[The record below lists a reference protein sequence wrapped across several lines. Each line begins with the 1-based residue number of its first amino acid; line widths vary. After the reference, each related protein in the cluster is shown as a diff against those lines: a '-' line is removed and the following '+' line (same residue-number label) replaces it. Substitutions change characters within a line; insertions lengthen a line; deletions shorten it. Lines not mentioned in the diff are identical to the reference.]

1 MEYKLITDRVLLPN
15 KKDVIKVHLYLK
27 FIQYGI
33 KPFENDLDIILEL
46 YLFGGYKNTE
56 EQSRFIKLCIDKNL
70 RKSEQSVRNT
80 LSKYVSNGVFEKPKN
95 ASLYLSNKFLP
106 DIKFDKL
113 ILEYFISH
121 AE

>member
-1 MEYKLITDRVLLPN
+1 MEYKLIKDKVLLST
-15 KKDVIKVHLYLK
+15 KKDILKLHLYLK
-27 FIQYGI
+27 FLQFGL
-33 KPFENDLDIILEL
+33 KPFENDLDIIVEL

-56 EQSRFIKLCIDKNL
+56 EQSKFIRLCIEKNL

-80 LSKYVSNGVFEKPKN
+80 LSKYVTNGVFEKPKN
-95 ASLYLSNKFLP
+95 ASLFINEKFLP
-106 DIKFDKL
+106 SIKFDKL